1 MAEEEPSS
9 LASIAKCQRLP
20 IKEFERQYKDHLSGY
35 HQWEQKD
42 HADKWILFE
51 KNTGTHLSIDEVAVT
66 NGELYTIVTNKAA
79 HGGQGSLVAIV
90 EGIKTPAIIDVLA
103 RIPVEKRMAVSEV
116 TLDMSNAMD
125 AIVRSSFPKAT
136 IVTDRFHV
144 QQLVSEALQEVRGAL
159 RRTALQEETAA
170 ILLARKEKRLYQP
183 TFYENGDTKKQLL
196 VRSFHLLF
204 KSSSKWTERQTA
216 RATILFREFPEI
228 DEGYKL
234 SMMFRAWYEN
244 KTDKEEAEKRLRG
257 WYQKVEEKRI
267 ESFIVAAQSVHA
279 HEETILNYFNNRSTN
294 ASAESFNAK
303 LKGFRALVRGVRD
316 IKFFL
321 FRVGKLYG

>member
-1 MAEEEPSS
+1 MS
-9 LASIAKCQRLP
+9 LASIAASQCLP

-35 HQWEQKD
+35 HHWDQKE
-42 HADKWILFE
+42 HADKWILFA
-51 KNTGTHLSIDEVAVT
+51 KNSGTHLSIDEVALT

-79 HGGQGSLVAIV
+79 HGGKGAVVAIV

-103 RIPVEKRMAVSEV
+103 RIPEEKRMAVNEV

-125 AIVRSSFPKAT
+125 AVVRSSFPAAS

-144 QQLVSEALQEVRGAL
+144 QQLVSEALQEVRGSL
-159 RRTALQEETAA
+159 RRETLKEETVA
-170 ILLARKEKRLYQP
+170 ILKAKNKKKPYQP
-183 TFYENGDTKKQLL
+183 TLYENGDTKKQLL
-196 VRSFHLLF
+196 ARSFHLLF
-204 KSSSKWTERQTA
+204 KSSSKWTDRQTA
-216 RATILFREFPEI
+216 RATILFREFPQI
-228 DEGYKL
+228 DEAYKL
-234 SMMFRAWYEN
+234 SMMFRVWYEN
-244 KTDKEEAEKRLRG
+244 KTDNKQAKERLSE
-257 WYQKVEEKRI
+257 WYQKVEEKKI

-279 HEETILNYFNNRSTN
+279 HEDTILNYFNHRSTN

-303 LKGFRALVRGVRD
+303 LKGFRGLVRGVRD